1 MKDKHIYCIC
11 DMCGNKNT
19 TTGKH
24 CNSCYAYLRR
34 HPEGIYDLPK
44 PGEIKYA
51 PNGDPICHICGQAH
65 RKLGNH
71 IRFKHQMSQI
81 EYREKYKLYR
91 NTRLSNYEYQ
101 EKMSKY
107 NNKYRNIVV
116 EQNLIKGGEKT
127 RITSTRKFETKRKY
141 GKPIPEIFI
150 KES

>member
-1 MKDKHIYCIC
+1 MKDEHIYCIC
-11 DMCGNKNT
+11 DICGNKNT

-107 NNKYRNIVV
+107 NNIEV
-116 EQNLIKGGEKT
+116 LW
-127 RITSTRKFETKRKY
+127 
-141 GKPIPEIFI
+141 
-150 KES
+150 